1 MTSPRDVLNRLK
13 WDEGRTGLDGV
24 RIWYRHRGAP
34 DDEALLHGEDVLSV
48 GQSFLDLP
56 EGARLPM
63 HRILRIDVDD
73 RVEWERSTDA
83 RARGSPVR

>member
-13 WDEGRTGLDGV
+13 WDEGRARLEGV
-24 RIWYRHRGAP
+24 LIHYRHRGAP
-34 DDEALLHGEDVLSV
+34 DDEALLRGEDILAI

-63 HRILRIDVDD
+63 HRILRIELEGRTLWD
-73 RVEWERSTDA
+73 RTKDA
-83 RARGSPVR
+83 RPAP